1 MTFVYLICFLLLAV
15 GAVLLLKLTPE
26 RITGDLMRFVSPKQ
40 TLRDKVLTRKGKK
53 KSRKITVEL
62 RRIKDALEQ
71 TGKGNQFAVACA
83 ASLLLM
89 IVGCVIAIMIDN
101 PFLVPVFAIAFAMIP
116 FIYAK
121 RTVAYYDNHVKEE
134 LETALSIITTSY
146 VRTDDIVSAV
156 KENIQYLKPPVKDI
170 FAGFVAENM
179 MISSDVKQSIRHLK
193 EKVNNSIFAEWCET
207 LVTVVYGLSKSTRQA
222 QRIRQS
228 CHASGIRKRSRFIC
242 IHALWMDLNSEKSF
256 RMRVEKTKCSQ
267 APMTLKMRSLAKE
280 TLIIERK
287 EAENDKRI
295 AILFKELACLFELE
309 SAAMPKLRTI
319 KGALKE
325 IKATDP
331 ESVMTDY
338 KIRWLIK
345 SGRLRSYAV
354 GTREIIVMESFDD
367 ENLLTQESREGC
379 NITQGIKL
387 SEQYG
392 ELLSKTTQSYT
403 CTRRR

>member
-170 FAGFVAENM
+170 FASFVAENM

-207 LVTVVYGLSKSTRQA
+207 LIACQDDRTLKDTLMPIVTKLTDVRIVNNEIKGMLSSA
-222 QRIRQS
+222 
-228 CHASGIRKRSRFIC
+228 
-242 IHALWMDLNSEKSF
+242 
-256 RMRVEKTKCSQ
+256 RVEYYMMASMVVGNIPLLYFLNKDWFNALMFT
-267 APMTLKMRSLAKE
+267 TLGKLVLAICG
-280 TLIIERK
+280 L
-287 EAENDKRI
+287 
-295 AILFKELACLFELE
+295 
-309 SAAMPKLRTI
+309 
-319 KGALKE
+319 
-325 IKATDP
+325 
-331 ESVMTDY
+331 V
-338 KIRWLIK
+338 
-345 SGRLRSYAV
+345 
-354 GTREIIVMESFDD
+354 IIVTAVLMLRFTKQIEY
-367 ENLLTQESREGC
+367 R
-379 NITQGIKL
+379 K
-387 SEQYG
+387 
-392 ELLSKTTQSYT
+392 
-403 CTRRR
+403 

>member
-1 MTFVYLICFLLLAV
+1 MTFVYLICFLMLAV
-15 GAVLLLKLTPE
+15 GVVLLLKLTPE

-207 LVTVVYGLSKSTRQA
+207 MVACQDDR
-222 QRIRQS
+222 
-228 CHASGIRKRSRFIC
+228 
-242 IHALWMDLNSEKSF
+242 
-256 RMRVEKTKCSQ
+256 
-267 APMTLKMRSLAKE
+267 TLKD
-280 TLIIERK
+280 TLMPIVTK
-287 EAENDKRI
+287 LTDVRI
-295 AILFKELACLFELE
+295 VNNE
-309 SAAMPKLRTI
+309 I
-319 KGALKE
+319 KGMLSSARIEYYMMAGMVVGNIPLLYFLNKDWFNALMFTTLGKLVLA
-325 IKATDP
+325 ICGL
-331 ESVMTDY
+331 V
-338 KIRWLIK
+338 
-345 SGRLRSYAV
+345 
-354 GTREIIVMESFDD
+354 IIVTAVLMLRFTKQIEY
-367 ENLLTQESREGC
+367 R
-379 NITQGIKL
+379 K
-387 SEQYG
+387 
-392 ELLSKTTQSYT
+392 
-403 CTRRR
+403 

>member
-121 RTVAYYDNHVKEE
+121 RTVAYYDYHVKEE

-207 LVTVVYGLSKSTRQA
+207 LVACQDDR
-222 QRIRQS
+222 
-228 CHASGIRKRSRFIC
+228 
-242 IHALWMDLNSEKSF
+242 
-256 RMRVEKTKCSQ
+256 
-267 APMTLKMRSLAKE
+267 TLKD
-280 TLIIERK
+280 TLMPIVTK
-287 EAENDKRI
+287 LTDVRI
-295 AILFKELACLFELE
+295 VNNE
-309 SAAMPKLRTI
+309 I
-319 KGALKE
+319 KGMLSSARIEYYMMAGMVVGNIPLLYFLNKDWFNALMFTTLGKLVLA
-325 IKATDP
+325 ICGL
-331 ESVMTDY
+331 V
-338 KIRWLIK
+338 
-345 SGRLRSYAV
+345 
-354 GTREIIVMESFDD
+354 IIVTAVLMLRFTKQIEY
-367 ENLLTQESREGC
+367 R
-379 NITQGIKL
+379 K
-387 SEQYG
+387 
-392 ELLSKTTQSYT
+392 
-403 CTRRR
+403 

>member
-207 LVTVVYGLSKSTRQA
+207 LNACQDDRTLKDTLMPIVTKLTDVRIVNNEIKGMLSSA
-222 QRIRQS
+222 
-228 CHASGIRKRSRFIC
+228 
-242 IHALWMDLNSEKSF
+242 
-256 RMRVEKTKCSQ
+256 RVEYYMMAGMVVGNIPLLYFLHKDWFNALMFT
-267 APMTLKMRSLAKE
+267 TLGKLVLAICG
-280 TLIIERK
+280 L
-287 EAENDKRI
+287 
-295 AILFKELACLFELE
+295 
-309 SAAMPKLRTI
+309 
-319 KGALKE
+319 
-325 IKATDP
+325 
-331 ESVMTDY
+331 V
-338 KIRWLIK
+338 
-345 SGRLRSYAV
+345 
-354 GTREIIVMESFDD
+354 IIVTAVLMLRFTKQIEY
-367 ENLLTQESREGC
+367 R
-379 NITQGIKL
+379 K
-387 SEQYG
+387 
-392 ELLSKTTQSYT
+392 
-403 CTRRR
+403 

>member
-207 LVTVVYGLSKSTRQA
+207 LVACQDDR
-222 QRIRQS
+222 
-228 CHASGIRKRSRFIC
+228 
-242 IHALWMDLNSEKSF
+242 
-256 RMRVEKTKCSQ
+256 
-267 APMTLKMRSLAKE
+267 TLKD
-280 TLIIERK
+280 TLTPIVTK
-287 EAENDKRI
+287 LTDVRI
-295 AILFKELACLFELE
+295 VNNE
-309 SAAMPKLRTI
+309 I
-319 KGALKE
+319 KGMLSSARIEYYMMAGMVVGNIPLLYFLNKDWFNALMFTTLGKLVLA
-325 IKATDP
+325 ICGL
-331 ESVMTDY
+331 V
-338 KIRWLIK
+338 
-345 SGRLRSYAV
+345 
-354 GTREIIVMESFDD
+354 IIVTAVLMLRFTKQIEY
-367 ENLLTQESREGC
+367 R
-379 NITQGIKL
+379 K
-387 SEQYG
+387 
-392 ELLSKTTQSYT
+392 
-403 CTRRR
+403 

>member
-207 LVTVVYGLSKSTRQA
+207 LVACQDDR
-222 QRIRQS
+222 
-228 CHASGIRKRSRFIC
+228 
-242 IHALWMDLNSEKSF
+242 
-256 RMRVEKTKCSQ
+256 
-267 APMTLKMRSLAKE
+267 TLKD
-280 TLIIERK
+280 TLMPIVTK
-287 EAENDKRI
+287 LTDVRI
-295 AILFKELACLFELE
+295 VNNE
-309 SAAMPKLRTI
+309 I
-319 KGALKE
+319 KGMLSSARIEYYMMAGMLVGNIPLLYFLNKDWFNALMFTTLGKLVLA
-325 IKATDP
+325 ICGL
-331 ESVMTDY
+331 V
-338 KIRWLIK
+338 
-345 SGRLRSYAV
+345 
-354 GTREIIVMESFDD
+354 IIVTAVLMLRFTKQIEY
-367 ENLLTQESREGC
+367 R
-379 NITQGIKL
+379 K
-387 SEQYG
+387 
-392 ELLSKTTQSYT
+392 
-403 CTRRR
+403 

>member
-1 MTFVYLICFLLLAV
+1 MTFVYLVCFLLLAV

-207 LVTVVYGLSKSTRQA
+207 LIACQDDR
-222 QRIRQS
+222 
-228 CHASGIRKRSRFIC
+228 
-242 IHALWMDLNSEKSF
+242 
-256 RMRVEKTKCSQ
+256 
-267 APMTLKMRSLAKE
+267 TLKD
-280 TLIIERK
+280 TLMPIVTK
-287 EAENDKRI
+287 LTDVRI
-295 AILFKELACLFELE
+295 VNNE
-309 SAAMPKLRTI
+309 I
-319 KGALKE
+319 KGMLSSARIEYYMMAGMVVGNIPLLYFLNKDWFNALMFTTLGKLVLA
-325 IKATDP
+325 ICGL
-331 ESVMTDY
+331 V
-338 KIRWLIK
+338 
-345 SGRLRSYAV
+345 
-354 GTREIIVMESFDD
+354 IIVTAVLMLRFTKQIEY
-367 ENLLTQESREGC
+367 R
-379 NITQGIKL
+379 K
-387 SEQYG
+387 
-392 ELLSKTTQSYT
+392 
-403 CTRRR
+403 

>member
-146 VRTDDIVSAV
+146 IRTDDIVSAV

-207 LVTVVYGLSKSTRQA
+207 LVACQDDRTLKDTLMPIVTKLTDVRIVNNEIKGMLSSA
-222 QRIRQS
+222 
-228 CHASGIRKRSRFIC
+228 
-242 IHALWMDLNSEKSF
+242 
-256 RMRVEKTKCSQ
+256 RVEYYM
-267 APMTLKMRSLAKE
+267 MTGMVVGNIPLLYFLNKDWFNALMFTTLGKLVLAICG
-280 TLIIERK
+280 L
-287 EAENDKRI
+287 
-295 AILFKELACLFELE
+295 
-309 SAAMPKLRTI
+309 
-319 KGALKE
+319 
-325 IKATDP
+325 
-331 ESVMTDY
+331 V
-338 KIRWLIK
+338 
-345 SGRLRSYAV
+345 
-354 GTREIIVMESFDD
+354 IIVTAVLMLRFTKQIEY
-367 ENLLTQESREGC
+367 R
-379 NITQGIKL
+379 K
-387 SEQYG
+387 
-392 ELLSKTTQSYT
+392 
-403 CTRRR
+403 

>member
-15 GAVLLLKLTPE
+15 GAILLLKLTPE

-89 IVGCVIAIMIDN
+89 IVGCVVAIMIDN

-207 LVTVVYGLSKSTRQA
+207 LIACQDDRTLKDTLMPIVTKLTDVRIVNNEIKGMLSSA
-222 QRIRQS
+222 
-228 CHASGIRKRSRFIC
+228 
-242 IHALWMDLNSEKSF
+242 
-256 RMRVEKTKCSQ
+256 RVEYYMMASMVVGNIPLLYFLNKDWFNALMFT
-267 APMTLKMRSLAKE
+267 TLGKLVLAICG
-280 TLIIERK
+280 L
-287 EAENDKRI
+287 
-295 AILFKELACLFELE
+295 
-309 SAAMPKLRTI
+309 
-319 KGALKE
+319 
-325 IKATDP
+325 
-331 ESVMTDY
+331 V
-338 KIRWLIK
+338 
-345 SGRLRSYAV
+345 
-354 GTREIIVMESFDD
+354 IIVTAVLMLRFTKQIEY
-367 ENLLTQESREGC
+367 R
-379 NITQGIKL
+379 K
-387 SEQYG
+387 
-392 ELLSKTTQSYT
+392 
-403 CTRRR
+403 

>member
-15 GAVLLLKLTPE
+15 GVVLLLKLTPE

-83 ASLLLM
+83 ASMLLM

-207 LVTVVYGLSKSTRQA
+207 LVACQDDR
-222 QRIRQS
+222 
-228 CHASGIRKRSRFIC
+228 
-242 IHALWMDLNSEKSF
+242 
-256 RMRVEKTKCSQ
+256 
-267 APMTLKMRSLAKE
+267 TLKD
-280 TLIIERK
+280 TLMPIVTK
-287 EAENDKRI
+287 LTDVRI
-295 AILFKELACLFELE
+295 VNNE
-309 SAAMPKLRTI
+309 I
-319 KGALKE
+319 KGMLSSARIEYYMMAGMVVGNIPLLYFLNKDWFNALMFTTLGKLVLA
-325 IKATDP
+325 ICGL
-331 ESVMTDY
+331 V
-338 KIRWLIK
+338 
-345 SGRLRSYAV
+345 
-354 GTREIIVMESFDD
+354 IIVTAVLMLRFTKQIEY
-367 ENLLTQESREGC
+367 R
-379 NITQGIKL
+379 K
-387 SEQYG
+387 
-392 ELLSKTTQSYT
+392 
-403 CTRRR
+403 

>member
-71 TGKGNQFAVACA
+71 TGKGNQFVVACA

-207 LVTVVYGLSKSTRQA
+207 LVACQDDR
-222 QRIRQS
+222 
-228 CHASGIRKRSRFIC
+228 
-242 IHALWMDLNSEKSF
+242 
-256 RMRVEKTKCSQ
+256 
-267 APMTLKMRSLAKE
+267 TLKD
-280 TLIIERK
+280 TLMPIVTK
-287 EAENDKRI
+287 LTDVRI
-295 AILFKELACLFELE
+295 VNNE
-309 SAAMPKLRTI
+309 I
-319 KGALKE
+319 KGMLSSARIEYYMMAGMVVGNIPLLYFLNKDWFNALMFTTLGKLVLA
-325 IKATDP
+325 ICGL
-331 ESVMTDY
+331 V
-338 KIRWLIK
+338 
-345 SGRLRSYAV
+345 
-354 GTREIIVMESFDD
+354 IIVTAVLMLRFTKQIEY
-367 ENLLTQESREGC
+367 R
-379 NITQGIKL
+379 K
-387 SEQYG
+387 
-392 ELLSKTTQSYT
+392 
-403 CTRRR
+403 

>member
-83 ASLLLM
+83 TSLLLM

-207 LVTVVYGLSKSTRQA
+207 LIACQDDR
-222 QRIRQS
+222 
-228 CHASGIRKRSRFIC
+228 
-242 IHALWMDLNSEKSF
+242 
-256 RMRVEKTKCSQ
+256 
-267 APMTLKMRSLAKE
+267 TLKD
-280 TLIIERK
+280 TLMPIVTK
-287 EAENDKRI
+287 LTDVRI
-295 AILFKELACLFELE
+295 VNNE
-309 SAAMPKLRTI
+309 I
-319 KGALKE
+319 KGMLSSARIEYYMMAGMVVGNIPLLYFLNKDWFNALMFTTLGKLVLA
-325 IKATDP
+325 ICGL
-331 ESVMTDY
+331 V
-338 KIRWLIK
+338 
-345 SGRLRSYAV
+345 
-354 GTREIIVMESFDD
+354 IIVTAVLMLRFTKQIEY
-367 ENLLTQESREGC
+367 R
-379 NITQGIKL
+379 K
-387 SEQYG
+387 
-392 ELLSKTTQSYT
+392 
-403 CTRRR
+403 

>member
-1 MTFVYLICFLLLAV
+1 MTFVFLICFLLLAV

-207 LVTVVYGLSKSTRQA
+207 LVACQDDR
-222 QRIRQS
+222 
-228 CHASGIRKRSRFIC
+228 
-242 IHALWMDLNSEKSF
+242 
-256 RMRVEKTKCSQ
+256 
-267 APMTLKMRSLAKE
+267 TLKD
-280 TLIIERK
+280 TLMPIVTK
-287 EAENDKRI
+287 LTDVRI
-295 AILFKELACLFELE
+295 VNNE
-309 SAAMPKLRTI
+309 I
-319 KGALKE
+319 KGMLSSARIEYYMMAGMVVGNIPLLYFLNKDWFNALMFTTLGKLVLA
-325 IKATDP
+325 ICGL
-331 ESVMTDY
+331 V
-338 KIRWLIK
+338 
-345 SGRLRSYAV
+345 
-354 GTREIIVMESFDD
+354 IIVTAVLMLRFTKQIEY
-367 ENLLTQESREGC
+367 R
-379 NITQGIKL
+379 K
-387 SEQYG
+387 
-392 ELLSKTTQSYT
+392 
-403 CTRRR
+403 

>member
-26 RITGDLMRFVSPKQ
+26 RITGDLMRLVSPKQ

-89 IVGCVIAIMIDN
+89 IVGCVIAMMIDN

-207 LVTVVYGLSKSTRQA
+207 LIACQDDR
-222 QRIRQS
+222 
-228 CHASGIRKRSRFIC
+228 
-242 IHALWMDLNSEKSF
+242 
-256 RMRVEKTKCSQ
+256 
-267 APMTLKMRSLAKE
+267 TLKD
-280 TLIIERK
+280 TLMPIVTK
-287 EAENDKRI
+287 LTDVRI
-295 AILFKELACLFELE
+295 VNNE
-309 SAAMPKLRTI
+309 I
-319 KGALKE
+319 KGMLSSARIEYYMMAGMVVGNIPLLYFLNKDWFNALMFTTLGKLVLA
-325 IKATDP
+325 ICGL
-331 ESVMTDY
+331 V
-338 KIRWLIK
+338 
-345 SGRLRSYAV
+345 
-354 GTREIIVMESFDD
+354 IIVTAVLMLRFTKQIEY
-367 ENLLTQESREGC
+367 R
-379 NITQGIKL
+379 K
-387 SEQYG
+387 
-392 ELLSKTTQSYT
+392 
-403 CTRRR
+403 

>member
-89 IVGCVIAIMIDN
+89 IVGCIIAIMIDN

-156 KENIQYLKPPVKDI
+156 KENIHYLKPPVKDI

-207 LVTVVYGLSKSTRQA
+207 LVACQDDR
-222 QRIRQS
+222 
-228 CHASGIRKRSRFIC
+228 
-242 IHALWMDLNSEKSF
+242 
-256 RMRVEKTKCSQ
+256 
-267 APMTLKMRSLAKE
+267 TLKD
-280 TLIIERK
+280 TLMPIVTK
-287 EAENDKRI
+287 LTDVRI
-295 AILFKELACLFELE
+295 VNNE
-309 SAAMPKLRTI
+309 I
-319 KGALKE
+319 KGMLSSARIEYYMMTGMVVGNIPLLYFLNKDWFNALMFTTLGKLVLA
-325 IKATDP
+325 ICGL
-331 ESVMTDY
+331 V
-338 KIRWLIK
+338 
-345 SGRLRSYAV
+345 
-354 GTREIIVMESFDD
+354 IIVTAVLMLRFTKQIEY
-367 ENLLTQESREGC
+367 R
-379 NITQGIKL
+379 K
-387 SEQYG
+387 
-392 ELLSKTTQSYT
+392 
-403 CTRRR
+403 

>member
-1 MTFVYLICFLLLAV
+1 MTFLYLICFLLLAV
-15 GAVLLLKLTPE
+15 GAILLLKLTPE

-83 ASLLLM
+83 VSLLLM

-121 RTVAYYDNHVKEE
+121 QTVAYYDNHVKEE

-207 LVTVVYGLSKSTRQA
+207 LVACQDDR
-222 QRIRQS
+222 
-228 CHASGIRKRSRFIC
+228 
-242 IHALWMDLNSEKSF
+242 
-256 RMRVEKTKCSQ
+256 
-267 APMTLKMRSLAKE
+267 TLKD
-280 TLIIERK
+280 TLMPIVTK
-287 EAENDKRI
+287 LTDVRI
-295 AILFKELACLFELE
+295 VNNE
-309 SAAMPKLRTI
+309 I
-319 KGALKE
+319 KGMLSSARIEYYMMTGMVVGNIPLLYFLNKDWFNALMFTTLGKLVLA
-325 IKATDP
+325 ICGL
-331 ESVMTDY
+331 V
-338 KIRWLIK
+338 
-345 SGRLRSYAV
+345 
-354 GTREIIVMESFDD
+354 IIVTAVLMLRFTKQIEY
-367 ENLLTQESREGC
+367 R
-379 NITQGIKL
+379 K
-387 SEQYG
+387 
-392 ELLSKTTQSYT
+392 
-403 CTRRR
+403 

>member
-207 LVTVVYGLSKSTRQA
+207 LIACQDDR
-222 QRIRQS
+222 
-228 CHASGIRKRSRFIC
+228 
-242 IHALWMDLNSEKSF
+242 
-256 RMRVEKTKCSQ
+256 
-267 APMTLKMRSLAKE
+267 TLKD
-280 TLIIERK
+280 TLMPIVTK
-287 EAENDKRI
+287 LTDVRI
-295 AILFKELACLFELE
+295 VNNE
-309 SAAMPKLRTI
+309 I
-319 KGALKE
+319 KGMLSSARIEYYMMTGIVVGNIPLLYFLNKDWFNALMFTTLGKLVLA
-325 IKATDP
+325 ICGL
-331 ESVMTDY
+331 V
-338 KIRWLIK
+338 
-345 SGRLRSYAV
+345 
-354 GTREIIVMESFDD
+354 IIVTAVLMLRFTKQIEY
-367 ENLLTQESREGC
+367 R
-379 NITQGIKL
+379 K
-387 SEQYG
+387 
-392 ELLSKTTQSYT
+392 
-403 CTRRR
+403 

>member
-207 LVTVVYGLSKSTRQA
+207 LVACQDDRTLKDTLMPIVTKLTDVRIVNNEIKGMLSSA
-222 QRIRQS
+222 
-228 CHASGIRKRSRFIC
+228 
-242 IHALWMDLNSEKSF
+242 
-256 RMRVEKTKCSQ
+256 RVEYYMMAGMVIGNIPLLYFLNKDWFNALMFT
-267 APMTLKMRSLAKE
+267 TLGKLVLAICG
-280 TLIIERK
+280 L
-287 EAENDKRI
+287 
-295 AILFKELACLFELE
+295 
-309 SAAMPKLRTI
+309 
-319 KGALKE
+319 
-325 IKATDP
+325 
-331 ESVMTDY
+331 V
-338 KIRWLIK
+338 
-345 SGRLRSYAV
+345 
-354 GTREIIVMESFDD
+354 IIVTAVLMLRFTKQIEY
-367 ENLLTQESREGC
+367 R
-379 NITQGIKL
+379 K
-387 SEQYG
+387 
-392 ELLSKTTQSYT
+392 
-403 CTRRR
+403 

>member
-207 LVTVVYGLSKSTRQA
+207 LIACQDDR
-222 QRIRQS
+222 
-228 CHASGIRKRSRFIC
+228 
-242 IHALWMDLNSEKSF
+242 
-256 RMRVEKTKCSQ
+256 
-267 APMTLKMRSLAKE
+267 TLKD
-280 TLIIERK
+280 TLMPIVTK
-287 EAENDKRI
+287 LTDVRI
-295 AILFKELACLFELE
+295 VNNE
-309 SAAMPKLRTI
+309 I
-319 KGALKE
+319 KGMLSSARTEYYMMTGMVVGNIPLLYFLNKDWFNALMFTTLGKLVLA
-325 IKATDP
+325 ICGL
-331 ESVMTDY
+331 V
-338 KIRWLIK
+338 
-345 SGRLRSYAV
+345 
-354 GTREIIVMESFDD
+354 IIVTAVLMLRFTKQIEY
-367 ENLLTQESREGC
+367 R
-379 NITQGIKL
+379 K
-387 SEQYG
+387 
-392 ELLSKTTQSYT
+392 
-403 CTRRR
+403 

>member
-101 PFLVPVFAIAFAMIP
+101 PFLVPVFAIAFAIIP
-116 FIYAK
+116 FFYAK

-170 FAGFVAENM
+170 FAGFVAETM

-207 LVTVVYGLSKSTRQA
+207 LIACQDDRTLKDTLMPIVTKLTDVRIVNNEIKGMLSSA
-222 QRIRQS
+222 
-228 CHASGIRKRSRFIC
+228 
-242 IHALWMDLNSEKSF
+242 
-256 RMRVEKTKCSQ
+256 RVEYYMMAGMVVGNIPLLYFLNKDWFNALMFT
-267 APMTLKMRSLAKE
+267 TLGKLVLAICG
-280 TLIIERK
+280 L
-287 EAENDKRI
+287 
-295 AILFKELACLFELE
+295 
-309 SAAMPKLRTI
+309 
-319 KGALKE
+319 
-325 IKATDP
+325 
-331 ESVMTDY
+331 V
-338 KIRWLIK
+338 
-345 SGRLRSYAV
+345 
-354 GTREIIVMESFDD
+354 IIVTAVLMLRFTKQIEY
-367 ENLLTQESREGC
+367 R
-379 NITQGIKL
+379 K
-387 SEQYG
+387 
-392 ELLSKTTQSYT
+392 
-403 CTRRR
+403 

>member
-207 LVTVVYGLSKSTRQA
+207 LIACQDDR
-222 QRIRQS
+222 
-228 CHASGIRKRSRFIC
+228 
-242 IHALWMDLNSEKSF
+242 
-256 RMRVEKTKCSQ
+256 
-267 APMTLKMRSLAKE
+267 TLKD
-280 TLIIERK
+280 TLMPIVTK
-287 EAENDKRI
+287 LTDVRI
-295 AILFKELACLFELE
+295 VNNE
-309 SAAMPKLRTI
+309 I
-319 KGALKE
+319 KGMPSSARIEYYMMAGMVVGNIPLLYFLNKDWFNALMFTTLGKLVLA
-325 IKATDP
+325 ICGL
-331 ESVMTDY
+331 V
-338 KIRWLIK
+338 
-345 SGRLRSYAV
+345 
-354 GTREIIVMESFDD
+354 IIVTAVLMLRFTKQIEY
-367 ENLLTQESREGC
+367 R
-379 NITQGIKL
+379 K
-387 SEQYG
+387 
-392 ELLSKTTQSYT
+392 
-403 CTRRR
+403 

>member
-156 KENIQYLKPPVKDI
+156 KENVQYLKPPVKDI

-207 LVTVVYGLSKSTRQA
+207 LIACQDDR
-222 QRIRQS
+222 
-228 CHASGIRKRSRFIC
+228 
-242 IHALWMDLNSEKSF
+242 
-256 RMRVEKTKCSQ
+256 
-267 APMTLKMRSLAKE
+267 TLKD
-280 TLIIERK
+280 TLMPIVTK
-287 EAENDKRI
+287 LTDVRI
-295 AILFKELACLFELE
+295 VNNE
-309 SAAMPKLRTI
+309 I
-319 KGALKE
+319 KGMLSSARIEYYIMTGMVVGNIPLLYFLNKDWFNALMFTTLGKLVLA
-325 IKATDP
+325 ICGL
-331 ESVMTDY
+331 V
-338 KIRWLIK
+338 
-345 SGRLRSYAV
+345 
-354 GTREIIVMESFDD
+354 IIVTAVLMLRFTKQIEY
-367 ENLLTQESREGC
+367 R
-379 NITQGIKL
+379 K
-387 SEQYG
+387 
-392 ELLSKTTQSYT
+392 
-403 CTRRR
+403 

>member
-207 LVTVVYGLSKSTRQA
+207 LNACQDDRTLKDTLMPIVTKLTDVRIVNNEIKGMLSSA
-222 QRIRQS
+222 
-228 CHASGIRKRSRFIC
+228 
-242 IHALWMDLNSEKSF
+242 
-256 RMRVEKTKCSQ
+256 RVEYYMMAGMVIGNIPLLYFLNKDWFNALMFT
-267 APMTLKMRSLAKE
+267 TLGKLVLAICG
-280 TLIIERK
+280 L
-287 EAENDKRI
+287 
-295 AILFKELACLFELE
+295 
-309 SAAMPKLRTI
+309 
-319 KGALKE
+319 
-325 IKATDP
+325 
-331 ESVMTDY
+331 V
-338 KIRWLIK
+338 
-345 SGRLRSYAV
+345 
-354 GTREIIVMESFDD
+354 IIVTAVLMLRFTKQIEY
-367 ENLLTQESREGC
+367 R
-379 NITQGIKL
+379 K
-387 SEQYG
+387 
-392 ELLSKTTQSYT
+392 
-403 CTRRR
+403 

>member
-89 IVGCVIAIMIDN
+89 IVGCVVAIMIDN

-207 LVTVVYGLSKSTRQA
+207 LIACQDDRTLKDTLMPIVTKLTDVRIVNNEIKGMLSSA
-222 QRIRQS
+222 
-228 CHASGIRKRSRFIC
+228 
-242 IHALWMDLNSEKSF
+242 
-256 RMRVEKTKCSQ
+256 RVEYYMMAGMVVGNIPLLYFLNKDWFNALMFT
-267 APMTLKMRSLAKE
+267 TLGKLVLAICG
-280 TLIIERK
+280 L
-287 EAENDKRI
+287 
-295 AILFKELACLFELE
+295 
-309 SAAMPKLRTI
+309 
-319 KGALKE
+319 
-325 IKATDP
+325 
-331 ESVMTDY
+331 V
-338 KIRWLIK
+338 
-345 SGRLRSYAV
+345 
-354 GTREIIVMESFDD
+354 IIVTAVLMLRFTKQIEY
-367 ENLLTQESREGC
+367 R
-379 NITQGIKL
+379 K
-387 SEQYG
+387 
-392 ELLSKTTQSYT
+392 
-403 CTRRR
+403 

>member
-146 VRTDDIVSAV
+146 VRTDDIVAAV

-179 MISSDVKQSIRHLK
+179 MISSDVKQSIRHLR

-207 LVTVVYGLSKSTRQA
+207 LIACQDDR
-222 QRIRQS
+222 
-228 CHASGIRKRSRFIC
+228 
-242 IHALWMDLNSEKSF
+242 
-256 RMRVEKTKCSQ
+256 
-267 APMTLKMRSLAKE
+267 TLKD
-280 TLIIERK
+280 TLMPIVTK
-287 EAENDKRI
+287 LTDVRI
-295 AILFKELACLFELE
+295 VNNE
-309 SAAMPKLRTI
+309 I
-319 KGALKE
+319 KGMLSSARIEYYMMAGMVVGNIPLLYFLNKDWFNALMFTTLGKLVLA
-325 IKATDP
+325 ICGL
-331 ESVMTDY
+331 V
-338 KIRWLIK
+338 
-345 SGRLRSYAV
+345 
-354 GTREIIVMESFDD
+354 IIVTAVLMLRFTKQIEY
-367 ENLLTQESREGC
+367 R
-379 NITQGIKL
+379 K
-387 SEQYG
+387 
-392 ELLSKTTQSYT
+392 
-403 CTRRR
+403 

>member
-71 TGKGNQFAVACA
+71 TGKGNQFAVACV

-156 KENIQYLKPPVKDI
+156 KENIQYLKPPLKDI

-193 EKVNNSIFAEWCET
+193 EKVNNSIFVEWCET
-207 LVTVVYGLSKSTRQA
+207 LIACQDDR
-222 QRIRQS
+222 
-228 CHASGIRKRSRFIC
+228 
-242 IHALWMDLNSEKSF
+242 
-256 RMRVEKTKCSQ
+256 
-267 APMTLKMRSLAKE
+267 TLKD
-280 TLIIERK
+280 TLMPIVTK
-287 EAENDKRI
+287 LTDVRI
-295 AILFKELACLFELE
+295 VNNE
-309 SAAMPKLRTI
+309 I
-319 KGALKE
+319 KGMLSSARIEYYMMTGMVVGNIPLLYFLNKDWFNALMFTTLGKLVLA
-325 IKATDP
+325 ICGL
-331 ESVMTDY
+331 V
-338 KIRWLIK
+338 
-345 SGRLRSYAV
+345 
-354 GTREIIVMESFDD
+354 IIVTAVLMLRFTKQIEY
-367 ENLLTQESREGC
+367 R
-379 NITQGIKL
+379 K
-387 SEQYG
+387 
-392 ELLSKTTQSYT
+392 
-403 CTRRR
+403 

>member
-71 TGKGNQFAVACA
+71 TSKGNQFAVACA

-207 LVTVVYGLSKSTRQA
+207 LIACQDDR
-222 QRIRQS
+222 
-228 CHASGIRKRSRFIC
+228 
-242 IHALWMDLNSEKSF
+242 
-256 RMRVEKTKCSQ
+256 
-267 APMTLKMRSLAKE
+267 TLKD
-280 TLIIERK
+280 TLMPIVTK
-287 EAENDKRI
+287 LTDVRI
-295 AILFKELACLFELE
+295 VNNE
-309 SAAMPKLRTI
+309 I
-319 KGALKE
+319 KGMLSSARIEYYMMAGMVVGNIPLLYFLNKDWFNALMFTTLGKLVLA
-325 IKATDP
+325 ICGL
-331 ESVMTDY
+331 V
-338 KIRWLIK
+338 
-345 SGRLRSYAV
+345 
-354 GTREIIVMESFDD
+354 IIVTAVLMLRFTKQIEY
-367 ENLLTQESREGC
+367 R
-379 NITQGIKL
+379 K
-387 SEQYG
+387 
-392 ELLSKTTQSYT
+392 
-403 CTRRR
+403 

>member
-156 KENIQYLKPPVKDI
+156 QENIQYLKPPVKDI

-207 LVTVVYGLSKSTRQA
+207 LIACQDDRTLKDTLMPIVTKLTDVRIVNNEIKGMLSSA
-222 QRIRQS
+222 
-228 CHASGIRKRSRFIC
+228 
-242 IHALWMDLNSEKSF
+242 
-256 RMRVEKTKCSQ
+256 RVEYYMMAGMVVGNIPLLYFLNKDWFNALMFT
-267 APMTLKMRSLAKE
+267 TLGKLVLAICG
-280 TLIIERK
+280 L
-287 EAENDKRI
+287 
-295 AILFKELACLFELE
+295 
-309 SAAMPKLRTI
+309 
-319 KGALKE
+319 
-325 IKATDP
+325 
-331 ESVMTDY
+331 V
-338 KIRWLIK
+338 
-345 SGRLRSYAV
+345 
-354 GTREIIVMESFDD
+354 IIVTAVLVLRFTKQIEY
-367 ENLLTQESREGC
+367 R
-379 NITQGIKL
+379 K
-387 SEQYG
+387 
-392 ELLSKTTQSYT
+392 
-403 CTRRR
+403 

>member
-101 PFLVPVFAIAFAMIP
+101 PFLVPIFAIAFAMIP
-116 FIYAK
+116 FFYAK

-207 LVTVVYGLSKSTRQA
+207 LVACQDDR
-222 QRIRQS
+222 
-228 CHASGIRKRSRFIC
+228 
-242 IHALWMDLNSEKSF
+242 
-256 RMRVEKTKCSQ
+256 
-267 APMTLKMRSLAKE
+267 TLKD
-280 TLIIERK
+280 TLMPIVTK
-287 EAENDKRI
+287 LTDVRI
-295 AILFKELACLFELE
+295 VNNE
-309 SAAMPKLRTI
+309 I
-319 KGALKE
+319 KGMLSSARIEYYMMTGMVVGNIPLLYFLNKDWFNALMFTTLGKLVLA
-325 IKATDP
+325 ICGL
-331 ESVMTDY
+331 V
-338 KIRWLIK
+338 
-345 SGRLRSYAV
+345 
-354 GTREIIVMESFDD
+354 IIVTAVLMLRFTKQIEY
-367 ENLLTQESREGC
+367 R
-379 NITQGIKL
+379 K
-387 SEQYG
+387 
-392 ELLSKTTQSYT
+392 
-403 CTRRR
+403 

>member
-207 LVTVVYGLSKSTRQA
+207 LIACQNDRTLKDTLMPIVTKLTDVRIVNNEIKGMLSSA
-222 QRIRQS
+222 
-228 CHASGIRKRSRFIC
+228 
-242 IHALWMDLNSEKSF
+242 
-256 RMRVEKTKCSQ
+256 RVEYYMMAGMVVGNIPLLYFLNKDWFNALMFT
-267 APMTLKMRSLAKE
+267 TLGKLVLAICG
-280 TLIIERK
+280 L
-287 EAENDKRI
+287 
-295 AILFKELACLFELE
+295 
-309 SAAMPKLRTI
+309 
-319 KGALKE
+319 
-325 IKATDP
+325 
-331 ESVMTDY
+331 V
-338 KIRWLIK
+338 
-345 SGRLRSYAV
+345 
-354 GTREIIVMESFDD
+354 IIVTAVLMLRFTKQIEY
-367 ENLLTQESREGC
+367 R
-379 NITQGIKL
+379 K
-387 SEQYG
+387 
-392 ELLSKTTQSYT
+392 
-403 CTRRR
+403 

>member
-101 PFLVPVFAIAFAMIP
+101 PFLVPEFAIAFAMIP

-207 LVTVVYGLSKSTRQA
+207 MVACQDDR
-222 QRIRQS
+222 
-228 CHASGIRKRSRFIC
+228 
-242 IHALWMDLNSEKSF
+242 
-256 RMRVEKTKCSQ
+256 
-267 APMTLKMRSLAKE
+267 TLKD
-280 TLIIERK
+280 TLMPIVTK
-287 EAENDKRI
+287 LTDVRI
-295 AILFKELACLFELE
+295 VNNE
-309 SAAMPKLRTI
+309 I
-319 KGALKE
+319 KGMLSSARIEYYMMTGMVVGNIPLLYFLNKDWFNALMFTTLGKLVLA
-325 IKATDP
+325 ICGL
-331 ESVMTDY
+331 V
-338 KIRWLIK
+338 
-345 SGRLRSYAV
+345 
-354 GTREIIVMESFDD
+354 IIVTAVLMLRFTKQIEY
-367 ENLLTQESREGC
+367 R
-379 NITQGIKL
+379 K
-387 SEQYG
+387 
-392 ELLSKTTQSYT
+392 
-403 CTRRR
+403 